1 MGRFYMTWRNCML
14 MYDTLYETLKPLCLI
29 GVLLYRNNLWK
40 SCFYLLFSHKTCC
53 FGKFSG
59 WYFSF
64 YHFSVPEGPNYSS
77 VVSSSDIFLSAS
89 RVSIVSFWLF
99 SWDSHVTPFS
109 MANGQYISFSAVEGL
124 QYFCGCPQ
132 NVRVLMSYFKAE
144 TRLYST
150 FMVELV
156 TRHDRSLGCGN
167 LITSFF
173 S

>member
-1 MGRFYMTWRNCML
+1 MYVFPIVTIYSLGKRFYFMGRFYMTWRNCML

-109 MANGQYISFSAVEGL
+109 MANGQYISF
-124 QYFCGCPQ
+124 FCCRRAPIFLRMSPECTSI
-132 NVRVLMSYFKAE
+132 NVVF
-144 TRLYST
+144 
-150 FMVELV
+150 
-156 TRHDRSLGCGN
+156 
-167 LITSFF
+167 
-173 S
+173 

>member
-1 MGRFYMTWRNCML
+1 ML
-14 MYDTLYETLKPLCLI
+14 FWYIFWLIFQFLPFLCA
-29 GVLLYRNNLWK
+29 RR
-40 SCFYLLFSHKTCC
+40 T
-53 FGKFSG
+53 
-59 WYFSF
+59 
-64 YHFSVPEGPNYSS
+64 NYSS

-89 RVSIVSFWLF
+89 RVSIVSSWLF

-109 MANGQYISFSAVEGL
+109 MANGQYISFPAVEGL

-144 TRLYST
+144 TWLYST

-173 S
+173 FTIALIKQSQAWLHTIRRNKRAVQLNGQVYNRPLTTWIMLKWSP